1 MLVSSVNIKTVA
13 SNEVYRNVN
22 RLPNLEKCNRHFLV
36 SPCKN
41 KEVPWKYDAKN
52 GRYTDL
58 GSRSLHVVSG
68 GSLNWCQPV
77 NLRWNVNTCTQNWS
91 MTSPP
96 HPPISSIL
104 LPTSAQT
111 PGKSC
116 HIFLS
121 AGRIAVPGGKSST
134 APHTQECLV
143 LFEWVFFLHL
153 RLWFIIKTASRTW
166 VNKHITFDSSISQS
180 RWKRHS
186 WGWKPTLNTTWS
198 WTSGVEIW
206 ITADHTGHWNRAR
219 ASCFIHPPPCATL
232 FLEQHQGYKLA
243 QITVWGLLLC
253 LLSDCEGCDQ
263 LSHSWADQASRGS
276 QWVW

>member
-1 MLVSSVNIKTVA
+1 MPACEPQMKCKHLHSKLEHDFTASSSNI
-13 SNEVYRNVN
+13 
-22 RLPNLEKCNRHFLV
+22 
-36 SPCKN
+36 
-41 KEVPWKYDAKN
+41 
-52 GRYTDL
+52 
-58 GSRSLHVVSG
+58 
-68 GSLNWCQPV
+68 LN
-77 NLRWNVNTCTQNWS
+77 
-91 MTSPP
+91 SPP
-96 HPPISSIL
+96 YFCTDPWEELSHISVSRKNSSARGKIL
-104 LPTSAQT
+104 DCTT
-111 PGKSC
+111 
-116 HIFLS
+116 H
-121 AGRIAVPGGKSST
+121 T
-134 APHTQECLV
+134 HTQECLV

-180 RWKRHS
+180 WWKRHS